1 MAVVLLPAG
10 LLAGL
15 TTTTTSVHPLDLY
28 DQWRRRILRWLP
40 IQQGFDRTPDAVA
53 PHGSEDW
60 LLEPIDVEEA
70 CRLFPHL
77 EKDRAVLH
85 YQKLRLQIREQDG
98 RGF

>member
-1 MAVVLLPAG
+1 M
-10 LLAGL
+10 
-15 TTTTTSVHPLDLY
+15 HPLDLY

-40 IQQGFDRTPDAVA
+40 IRQGFDRTPDAVA

-60 LLEPIDVEEA
+60 LLEPIDAEEA
-70 CRLFPHL
+70 CRLFPNL
-77 EKDRAVLH
+77 EKDRAVVH